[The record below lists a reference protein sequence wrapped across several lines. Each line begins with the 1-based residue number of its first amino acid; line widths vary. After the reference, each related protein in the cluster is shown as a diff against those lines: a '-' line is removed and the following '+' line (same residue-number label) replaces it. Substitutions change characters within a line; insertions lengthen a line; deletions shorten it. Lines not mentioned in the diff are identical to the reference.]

1 MMMLSRTLSASL
13 LASVSSASSDITG
26 DLHAAP
32 TLEHLSA
39 DWVDGVPLR
48 DTPTVSNFWG
58 NVGLRH
64 DIASLDAMTFTP
76 YNGNLLRSNLTV
88 DGKDVRMNQTRWTA
102 CEAGRRTDP
111 AAPPSTT
118 RVVSAVRLPFEQ
130 RAVIQRWSITASAGR
145 NEHDHSARLELD
157 GPLFEHCSGC
167 GWGVSLPTNRS
178 LFEFGLRDWQA
189 GTVMTVEARSSGPA
203 AVAAVVWAAGGAE
216 AGGTRVH
223 LGPDSTFVAD
233 TAFHE
238 AELTLYM
245 AFAVAANVEDAVA
258 DVTRIV
264 AEVDTEWELGCSLW
278 EERWQQAFIP
288 GNGHFSGNLPL
299 LSTEDAGLNRV
310 YYFGALMLVALER
323 TNLGLWPRVY
333 TISQGNPNSVI
344 GAADMGGSGQFT
356 WDLTFTANV
365 LSLLDPTATKE
376 VLRFI
381 IASSNLAGPFAGWQ
395 HPWLVPQTWDANS
408 AGLGPN
414 ATYSG
419 GSEYRF
425 DYYAAYVFISTYVR
439 VTNDT
444 AFLDEK
450 LQDHTS
456 GPPSLRRCALVGNW
470 SDGAAGDPPIVVRST
485 IAAGHLVDF
494 VEAIWSGSWHY
505 ANGTA
510 RRDSRGHT
518 FVTLHL
524 RQNRTSKVFANQTA
538 VLRDDCNTLSWDNG
552 GTWQRVGTKPSPRPN
567 IAVRDYLQA
576 LAFSHRQFNTTPGH
590 PHLTDYGGDKRFYLE
605 MVPTYIHALPSLQFA
620 KVFMLLDIAEL
631 LPSVAVDARA
641 EASATIE
648 EAVESMYVRGE
659 GVWASVYPNGSKV
672 PVRTVADFAYIGQ
685 SMGTLAASTLP
696 HRSESRHSSN
706 RNHNR
711 DGNMAGEHDN
721 KKLTKRAQEPEDSFP
736 TIPDEVWSEMAEF
749 AWNELWVAESH
760 WVRALSLK
768 DEVNTNHNF
777 SDLLIRRADWG
788 TGGSYGGI
796 PGMVA
801 EGMAAADRNFSRA
814 TELLSQCSLATYRGS
829 IGQGI
834 AVGTPQEFQNLT
846 DNYYFADG
854 LNTSFSQS
862 GLRIPEPPYQPS
874 WPEFFDVRAVIIC
887 PHCKLPCLMR
897 SLPGVDAEK
906 RSCRLRVLRVFCSRV
921 LPSTEQWPIT
931 LDSFRLVQ
939 QAGCSVTTTGR
950 PPSVRSQMSAPP
962 FLRRSSARSSVSSPA
977 GSSRQ
982 HA

>member
-1 MMMLSRTLSASL
+1 MRHQVGVAL
-13 LASVSSASSDITG
+13 LVITCEM
-26 DLHAAP
+26 AAAITAAAEPSTQAP
-32 TLEHLSA
+32 TLKQLSA

-88 DGKDVRMNQTRWTA
+88 DGGEVRMNQTRWNA

-111 AAPPSTT
+111 AAPPSAT

-130 RAVIQRWSITASAGR
+130 RAVIQRWAITPSALQQGAR
-145 NEHDHSARLELD
+145 DHTAQLELD
-157 GPLFEHCSGC
+157 GPIFEHCGSC
-167 GWGVSLPTNRS
+167 GWGVILPTNRS
-178 LFEFGLRDWQA
+178 LFELGLRNWQS
-189 GTVMTVEARSSGPA
+189 GTVMTVRARGGEPA
-203 AVAAVVWAAGGAE
+203 AVAAVVWAAGDPASRPS
-216 AGGTRVH
+216 TRVR
-223 LGPDSTFVAD
+223 LGVDSTFVAD
-233 TAFHE
+233 TSFRATARQP

-245 AFAVAANVEDAVA
+245 AFAVAANLEDAVA

-264 AEVDTEWELGCSLW
+264 AEVDSEWERACSLW
-278 EERWQQAFIP
+278 EDRWQQAFTP
-288 GNGHFSGNLPL
+288 DNSHYSGNLPL
-299 LSTEDAGLNRV
+299 LSTDDKGLERI

-381 IASSNLAGPFAGWQ
+381 IASSNLALPFAGWQ
-395 HPWLVPQTWDANS
+395 YPWLVPQTWDANS

-444 AFLDEK
+444 KFLDEE
-450 LQDHTS
+450 LQDHTA
-456 GPPSLRRCALVGNW
+456 GAPSLQRCQLAGNW
-470 SDGAAGDPPIVVRST
+470 SDGAPGDPPIVLRAV
-485 IAAGHLVDF
+485 AGKPVDE
-494 VEAIWSGSWHY
+494 VEAIWAGSWHF
-505 ANGTA
+505 ATGA
-510 RRDSRGHT
+510 VIRDSNGHT
-518 FVTLHL
+518 FATLHL
-524 RQNRTSKVFANQTA
+524 RHNHTSKVFENQTA

-552 GTWQRVGTKPSPRPN
+552 GTWQRVGTKPSPRPR
-567 IAVRDYLQA
+567 IAVRDYLHA
-576 LAFSHRQFNTTPGH
+576 LAFSHRQFNSTPGH

-605 MVPTYIHALPSLQFA
+605 MVPTYIHALPSLQFGKA
-620 KVFMLLDIAEL
+620 FMLLDIAEL
-631 LPSVAVDARA
+631 LPAVSADARA
-641 EASATIE
+641 DASATIE
-648 EAVESMYVRGE
+648 EAVETMYVRGE
-659 GVWASVYPNGSKV
+659 GVWASVYPNGTKV
-672 PVRTVADFAYIGQ
+672 SVRTVADFAYIGQ
-685 SMGTLAASTLP
+685 SMGILAASTL
-696 HRSESRHSSN
+696 RQASAGGGRGSN
-706 RNHNR
+706 GSTSG
-711 DGNMAGEHDN
+711 D
-721 KKLTKRAQEPEDSFP
+721 PEAVLPS
-736 TIPDEVWSEMAEF
+736 IPDEVWSEMAEF
-749 AWNELWVAESH
+749 AWSELWVAESH
-760 WVRALSLK
+760 WVRALSVK

-777 SDLLIRRADWG
+777 SSLLIRRADWG

-801 EGMAAADRNFSRA
+801 EGMAAADHNFSRA

-834 AVGTPQEFQNLT
+834 AVGTPEEFQNLT
-846 DNYYFADG
+846 DNYYYADG

-874 WPEFFDVRAVIIC
+874 WPEFFDVRTFS
-887 PHCKLPCLMR
+887 R
-897 SLPGVDAEK
+897 SVV
-906 RSCRLRVLRVFCSRV
+906 SSN
-921 LPSTEQWPIT
+921 
-931 LDSFRLVQ
+931 
-939 QAGCSVTTTGR
+939 
-950 PPSVRSQMSAPP
+950 PPSSACEN
-962 FLRRSSARSSVSSPA
+962 
-977 GSSRQ
+977 
-982 HA
+982 